1 MTGARIKRL
10 RRNLQEARLRL
21 ILADCP
27 GADRLYSMKFA
38 ATKQVFHMS
47 STSGWGT
54 SNARRCSGGSG
65 SIWPAMWW

>member
-38 ATKQVFHMS
+38 ATKQS
-47 STSGWGT
+47 
-54 SNARRCSGGSG
+54 
-65 SIWPAMWW
+65 